1 MTEDSSSWHMYD
13 WNGVDW
19 KESATVATAGLA
31 HMNKHGSTVMV
42 LEPSGGGGTGTVS
55 IMKTFYW
62 NGTVRTAASNSA
74 KPCRTR
80 HGPVV
85 TNTHACDADT
95 GGVTAAAGRGS
106 PWLRAPS
113 RSYRRTLTGA
123 RRSIFLETLL
133 GAGMNGPSETL
144 LGAEGLGVTL
154 SSVLRENMRSAML

>member
-1 MTEDSSSWHMYD
+1 MSAQTSCVRVRSSLSP
-13 WNGVDW
+13 
-19 KESATVATAGLA
+19 
-31 HMNKHGSTVMV
+31 HG
-42 LEPSGGGGTGTVS
+42 
-55 IMKTFYW
+55 
-62 NGTVRTAASNSA
+62 
-74 KPCRTR
+74 
-80 HGPVV
+80 H
-85 TNTHACDADT
+85 ADT

-113 RSYRRTLTGA
+113 RSYRRTLAGA